1 MTLLTIFSPF
11 YEWIC
16 GTNAESPEYDNGIY
30 DSVGL
35 ITVAITLTTAVVFY
49 LLLGRWKPVFDKMRH
64 WIIAVVLVALAGFG
78 LAFAAAKN
86 ELGAVDGYLV
96 RFALINMILTV
107 VLFFICSILLKRG
120 SIFAKRTP
128 F

>member
-35 ITVAITLTTAVVFY
+35 ITVAIALTTALVFY

-64 WIIAVVLVALAGFG
+64 WIITVVLVALAGLG

-107 VLFFICSILLKRG
+107 VLFFSCSILLKRG